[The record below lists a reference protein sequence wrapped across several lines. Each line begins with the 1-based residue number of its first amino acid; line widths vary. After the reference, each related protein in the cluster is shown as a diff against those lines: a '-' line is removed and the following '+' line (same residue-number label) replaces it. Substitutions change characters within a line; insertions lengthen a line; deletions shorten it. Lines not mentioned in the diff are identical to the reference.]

1 MQIDLILG
9 VLAFSGIVLTLVIV
23 IIGARSKLVSTGDVS
38 IEINGDSSNP
48 LVVPAGSKLLQTLA
62 DNKIFLSSACGGGGT
77 CSQCKCVVLDGGGSI
92 LPTEES
98 HFNSREKNHG
108 WRLSCQVPV
117 KSDMK
122 IEVPEEIF
130 GVKEWECEVI
140 SNDNVATFI
149 KELVLKLP
157 EGENVDFRAGGYV
170 QLEAPAYDIDYKS
183 FDIQEEYHT
192 DWDKFKIW
200 DNKSINTE
208 PVIRAYSMA
217 NYPEEK
223 GIIKFNIRIASPPPG
238 TDFPPGIMSSWT
250 FNLKPGDKIEVE
262 AEGIGMLSNSVADED
277 AVL

>member
-1 MQIDLILG
+1 MQIDLLLG
-9 VLAFSGIVLTLVIV
+9 VISFSGIVLALVTV
-23 IIGARSKLVSTGDVS
+23 IIAARSKLVSTGNVS

-48 LVVPAGSKLLQTLA
+48 IVVPAGSKLLQTLA
-62 DNKIFLSSACGGGGT
+62 ENKIFLSSACGGGGT

-98 HFNSREKNHG
+98 HFNSREKNEG

-130 GVKEWECEVI
+130 GVKEWECEVL

-170 QLEAPAYDIDYKS
+170 QLEAPAYEIDYKY
-183 FDIQEEYHT
+183 FDIQEEYHG

-200 DNKSINTE
+200 DNKYIDTE
-208 PVIRAYSMA
+208 PVIRAYS
-217 NYPEEK
+217 
-223 GIIKFNIRIASPPPG
+223 
-238 TDFPPGIMSSWT
+238 
-250 FNLKPGDKIEVE
+250 
-262 AEGIGMLSNSVADED
+262 
-277 AVL
+277 

>member
-9 VLAFSGIVLTLVIV
+9 VISFSGIVLALVAV

-48 LVVPAGSKLLQTLA
+48 IVVPAGSKLLQTLA
-62 DNKIFLSSACGGGGT
+62 ENKIFLSSACGGGGT

-98 HFNSREKNHG
+98 HFNSREKNEG

-170 QLEAPAYDIDYKS
+170 QLEAPAYEIISANGLKLSSFAFFSDIKIKAAAPS
-183 FDIQEEYHT
+183 FIDEALAAVTVPSFKKGDFKLFILS
-192 DWDKFKIW
+192 KFTLKHSSSFLKLI
-200 DNKSINTE
+200 S
-208 PVIRAYSMA
+208 
-217 NYPEEK
+217 
-223 GIIKFNIRIASPPPG
+223 SP
-238 TDFPPGIMSSWT
+238 FESLIFISQISL
-250 FNLKPGDKIEVE
+250 LKNPFFQ
-262 AEGIGMLSNSVADED
+262 AF
-277 AVL
+277 